1 MAKVGLSLR
10 LLHDEYGERF
20 RRGGKVAMG
29 YTKFCGDCAAWT
41 TANSLT
47 KRIEHKAGQ
56 SCEVNWLG
64 PTPGKG
70 LVSPVT
76 GEVSKI
82 YLFVGV
88 LPFSQKAYL
97 EPTLDIKERT
107 WLRCHVHMHEHWGGV
122 PECTLYDNLKTGVV
136 KHPREGEVV
145 LSVPPRGGSQDLRR
159 ARLLEDAGP
168 RRIDAGEAILP
179 GCGRGWKVRARQGVH
194 QLLRNRE
201 TLLLWSII
209 SIASSP
215 SLNVDVW

>member
-145 LSVPPRGGSQDLRR
+145 LSVPPRGGKPRPSTGSTSRGCWAATDRR
-159 ARLLEDAGP
+159 R
-168 RRIDAGEAILP
+168 
-179 GCGRGWKVRARQGVH
+179 
-194 QLLRNRE
+194 
-201 TLLLWSII
+201 
-209 SIASSP
+209 
-215 SLNVDVW
+215 